1 MSEILE
7 KVNINLNQ
15 NIWALIVCLT
25 ALGVSEYYALL
36 KLMLIAWLLSWLC
49 AGILCCCLIF
59 YTVNY
64 CTHKVNKIKTL
75 YGKPG
80 AMKS

>member
-1 MSEILE
+1 MREILE
-7 KVNINLNQ
+7 RVNITLNQ

-25 ALGVSEYYALL
+25 ALGVSEHYALL
-36 KLMLIAWLLSWLC
+36 KLMLISWLLSWLC
-49 AGILCCCLIF
+49 GGILCGCLIF

-64 CTHKVNKIKTL
+64 CIHKVNKIKRL
-75 YGKPG
+75 YTKPG